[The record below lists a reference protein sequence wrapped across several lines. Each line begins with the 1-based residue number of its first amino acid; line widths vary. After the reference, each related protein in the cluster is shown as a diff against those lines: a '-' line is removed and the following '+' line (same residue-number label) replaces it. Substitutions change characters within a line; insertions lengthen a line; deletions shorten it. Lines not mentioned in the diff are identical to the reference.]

1 MGLFSAAIFLTW
13 GLNNLMLISWR
24 RSIGTHWTE
33 RARLLYPARTAAKM
47 NIFLIPAII
56 TLRQQDF
63 LLKTQ
68 IHWSVTAIF
77 AWAGVILGTYP
88 FDREVFPQLT
98 SYRVWLRLVV
108 ASWLL
113 QFSVWIVFLVAFILM
128 PEQFCRQTM
137 LLGGGALVFYIWLNL
152 GLLTALARFFRLLE
166 KPSASLFLVQI
177 VSKLS
182 TQMAKPIRTLW
193 LLNSPFSYAAALP
206 MTGDLI
212 FSKRLIEL
220 HPEPEIAAIC
230 AHEIAHLTES
240 RIVKVGRL
248 AGSLMFFPWLFF
260 KPVAN
265 KFDFAGLV
273 GLAVVSVLLLVF
285 ALRIA
290 RRMEVRADAVA
301 RDNQSDGGTYARAL
315 ERLYEANQTPAV
327 MLGNRQAHP
336 HLYDRM
342 LAAGVTPSYERPK
355 PPQRIAWTSMLLSV
369 ALGLQLGMMLRPPQS
384 TSFNNQDLK
393 KQDAS
398 TFYSELFESTLKNIR
413 AATNNSYTYTNSP
426 LR

>member
-1 MGLFSAAIFLTW
+1 
-13 GLNNLMLISWR
+13 
-24 RSIGTHWTE
+24 
-33 RARLLYPARTAAKM
+33 
-47 NIFLIPAII
+47 
-56 TLRQQDF
+56 
-63 LLKTQ
+63 
-68 IHWSVTAIF
+68 
-77 AWAGVILGTYP
+77 
-88 FDREVFPQLT
+88 
-98 SYRVWLRLVV
+98 
-108 ASWLL
+108 
-113 QFSVWIVFLVAFILM
+113 
-128 PEQFCRQTM
+128 
-137 LLGGGALVFYIWLNL
+137 
-152 GLLTALARFFRLLE
+152 
-166 KPSASLFLVQI
+166 
-177 VSKLS
+177 
-182 TQMAKPIRTLW
+182 
-193 LLNSPFSYAAALP
+193 
-206 MTGDLI
+206 
-212 FSKRLIEL
+212 
-220 HPEPEIAAIC
+220 
-230 AHEIAHLTES
+230 
-240 RIVKVGRL
+240 
-248 AGSLMFFPWLFF
+248 MFFPWLFF

-342 LAAGVTPSYERPK
+342 LVAGVTPTYERPK
-355 PPQRIAWTSMLLSV
+355 PPQRIAWTTLLLSV
-369 ALGLQLGMMLRPPQS
+369 TLGLQVGMLFRPPQS

-398 TFYSELFESTLKNIR
+398 TFSSELFESTLKNIR